1 MGLDRRDREREL
13 VSRLLAELHPG
24 TLTDDAVGGVRGAY
38 RRAIAFFRALAAC
51 WSRAEGVLR
60 HATH

>member
-24 TLTDDAVGGVRGAY
+24 SLSDDAVTAQAGGIRGPGGRGY
-38 RRAIAFFRALAAC
+38 
-51 WSRAEGVLR
+51 
-60 HATH
+60 